1 MVDPVEN
8 LLVLLGIAVIGLVVW
23 AALAPFETLGWW
35 AGWFGEPLGE
45 PQETDPPTRPDV
57 RPDVAL
63 FGIYLSGI
71 SRASDETLSRREQR
85 FLALLREA
93 MPRAE
98 IIDDIFPYSVNN
110 LPLTGQRFFAAIW
123 RWALRRK
130 LSPNRLERLAGYL
143 INIRNIWQIAI
154 SVDRRYGPIYN
165 QAVAQVMYR
174 ALLSRGFDPQN
185 PVPVVLIGYSGAAQ
199 IAVGAAAYLK
209 PLVESSLVIVSLGG
223 IFGSDPGLLA
233 MDRMVHLYGTRDRL
247 HWLGWLLFPGR
258 WPFLWYSA
266 WNKALRAGKI
276 AFLCLGPMAHAGPG
290 GYLAYHR
297 TLPDGTPFVVKTVQT
312 IADLFPEARSPSP
325 KPGAGG
331 PTPATRSSVVQSG

>member
-1 MVDPVEN
+1 MAEPVEN
-8 LLVLLGIAVIGLVVW
+8 LLALLGIAIIGLILW
-23 AALAPFETLGWW
+23 AALAPFEALGWW
-35 AGWFGEPLGE
+35 AGWFGEPISE
-45 PQETDPPTRPDV
+45 PELPEPPAARPP
-57 RPDVAL
+57 RQDVAL
-63 FGIYLSGI
+63 FVIYLSGI

-85 FLALLREA
+85 FLAMLREA

-154 SVDRRYGPIYN
+154 SVDKRYGPIYN

-174 ALLSRGFDPQN
+174 SLLARGFDPARPA
-185 PVPVVLIGYSGAAQ
+185 PVALIGYSGAAQ
-199 IAVGAAAYLK
+199 IAVGATTYLK
-209 PLVESSLVIVSLGG
+209 PLVEGPLTIVSLGG

-233 MDRMVHLYGTRDRL
+233 MDHMFHIYGTRDRL

-266 WNKALRAGKI
+266 WNKALRAGKVTFI
-276 AFLCLGPMAHAGPG
+276 CVGPMAHAGPG

-312 IADLFPEARSPSP
+312 IAGLFPEAREPV
-325 KPGAGG
+325 
-331 PTPATRSSVVQSG
+331 SSVNVHHG